1 MSLLKS
7 YFNAKLKKEF
17 LKTKIKP
24 MQMRFKRLSTKRT
37 FVGKGHLKHTNNKVL
52 ITFFIYNTEGMFL
65 SSLFRAMK
73 IKLLFPKKFLK
84 YRIARERNGYIRKTY
99 NRWFSLKEYLYEREH
114 KG

>member
-84 YRIARERNGYIRKTY
+84 YRIAWERNGYIRKTY